1 MMIIHGAWVKE
12 QVAGATPCLFLWGET
27 SESSSGAVPPQRLR
41 RSLADLSQELVYLGV
56 QSDMTVFFPSEN
68 PLGKVSGFYFS
79 PVCISL
85 EKDHLT
91 GHIRPPSRPEKA
103 ILPDVKATY

>member
-1 MMIIHGAWVKE
+1 MIIHGAWVKE

-79 PVCISL
+79 PVEAKSVFQRL
-85 EKDHLT
+85 RFPADSQAVVMPGEDY
-91 GHIRPPSRPEKA
+91 A
-103 ILPDVKATY
+103 YWQAV